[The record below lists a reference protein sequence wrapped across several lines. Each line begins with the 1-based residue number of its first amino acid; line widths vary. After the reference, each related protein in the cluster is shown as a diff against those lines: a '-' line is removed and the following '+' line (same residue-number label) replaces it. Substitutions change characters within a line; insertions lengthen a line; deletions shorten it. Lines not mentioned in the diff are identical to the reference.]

1 MDDLSIN
8 TPMGFEEED
17 NREKNT
23 CCPLCEYA
31 DDAGSALGYLKQ
43 MDTAL
48 GGRTSDGQLGPM
60 MEESYNTFFA
70 EPMRSRDV
78 MVPELSAEQIL
89 LHFTEHDINPLRL
102 LRKDIN
108 RLNQI
113 QETLRPRASSMS
125 GGLVCNEAEAKH
137 WAHLQRLKMDLLRQY
152 EQTDARTDRTMP
164 VVPTI

>member
-1 MDDLSIN
+1 MDDLAIN
-8 TPMGFEEED
+8 TPMGFEDDDDLEMS
-17 NREKNT
+17 T

-31 DDAGSALGYLKQ
+31 DDSGSALGYLKK

-70 EPMRSRDV
+70 DPMRVRGV
-78 MVPELSAEQIL
+78 NVPELTSEQIL

-102 LRKDIN
+102 LRRDIN

-113 QETLRPRASSMS
+113 QNTLRPRASNMG
-125 GGLVCNEAEAKH
+125 GGLVCNESDAKH

-164 VVPTI
+164 AVPTI